1 MIYTNKQHGFWLF
14 IVSIAPLKRSFS
26 APSTSI
32 VIKPTSKLFSLTNWS
47 TVTSWT
53 FSSSVYF
60 LKLESDVIPW
70 KLSLAKYK
78 LRSPLIFPKDLF
90 TGFIFEI
97 LFISTFSFNNLK
109 DSSNGSKAKT
119 FLWVTSDNGIAV
131 SPVNAPASIISL
143 FSRKFLSSLLKF
155 KSINPWRL
163 YPPLK
168 LYFPILSSDTLFI
181 LKSVHCFCFSSS
193 SSKNKVSLLL

>member
-1 MIYTNKQHGFWLF
+1 M
-14 IVSIAPLKRSFS
+14 
-26 APSTSI
+26 
-32 VIKPTSKLFSLTNWS
+32 TNWS

-119 FLWVTSDNGIAV
+119 FLCVTSDNGIAV
-131 SPVNAPASIISL
+131 SPVNVVLGNRDKID
-143 FSRKFLSSLLKF
+143 K
-155 KSINPWRL
+155 
-163 YPPLK
+163 
-168 LYFPILSSDTLFI
+168 
-181 LKSVHCFCFSSS
+181 
-193 SSKNKVSLLL
+193 KNAWNENGSGNFFQLV